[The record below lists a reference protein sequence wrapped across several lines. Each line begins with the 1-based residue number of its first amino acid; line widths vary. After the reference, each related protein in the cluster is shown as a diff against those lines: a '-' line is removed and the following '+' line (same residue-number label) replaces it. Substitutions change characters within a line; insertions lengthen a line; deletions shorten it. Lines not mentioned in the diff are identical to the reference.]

1 MSLDRRGFLATCSR
15 FGFAATLL
23 PGTLYTLAAEAEDK
37 KITADM
43 IDAAATI
50 AGIPVAPDQ
59 KAALVTALNAN
70 RKFFDEFRELK
81 IPNSVP
87 PAFNFDPLPPG
98 QQPTPPPPGTDRV
111 VVPRASASA
120 SQRIGVRYCSRAG
133 RIGATQEGLIACLD
147 RDVPWSSEEI

>member
-1 MSLDRRGFLATCSR
+1 MSLDRRNFLTTCSR

-23 PGTLYTLAAEAEDK
+23 PGALYTLSAEAEDK

-50 AGIPVAPDQ
+50 AGIPVAADQ

-70 RKFFDEFRELK
+70 RKAFDEFRELK

-98 QQPTPPPPGTDRV
+98 QEPTPPPPGTDLRK
-111 VVPRASASA
+111 PLHMTSAPAIASK
-120 SQRIGVRYCSRAG
+120 
-133 RIGATQEGLIACLD
+133 
-147 RDVPWSSEEI
+147 DVPKDLNELAFAT